1 MNDIRIHEWIIKLDQ
16 KTHPRELMVE
26 TTMKCNYDC
35 IHCFRR
41 LLVKEELGE
50 MDSRT
55 FNKLIEQSVDVGV
68 EKISFSGW
76 GEPLV
81 HPNIIDFIEEAKNN
95 GIKILLNT
103 NGSLLDHYGEELF
116 KLGIDEIVVSMD
128 AAEETIYASIR
139 RGGHLALVVKGLKKI
154 NELKKKYS
162 STNPILKFQFT
173 INTLNYKQL
182 PKLVKLA
189 RELGVVEITVSNII
203 PLSEEHEKN
212 LACYINCS
220 DDSNEI
226 EKLKHEIS
234 LLVLEK
240 NVNVILPNFSLKTER
255 LCPFI
260 ENSAAFIRWDGG
272 VSPCIY
278 YAHSWKPVLYG
289 IRRDINA
296 VVFGNINHNHLRD
309 IWRSPEYVVFR
320 FRAKFFHM
328 PSCLDCPV
336 QEYCILARSNDSD
349 CWGGSPT
356 CAHCPYS
363 RDYVRCPL

>member
-1 MNDIRIHEWIIKLDQ
+1 MTSLRIHEWNITLD
-16 KTHPRELMVE
+16 KRSTPRELMVE

-41 LLVKEELGE
+41 LLIGEELGE
-50 MDSRT
+50 MSSKT
-55 FNKLIEQSVDVGV
+55 FDKLLKQSIEARV
-68 EKISFSGW
+68 EKFSFSGW

-81 HPNIIDFIEEAKNN
+81 HPKIIDFIGKAKSS
-95 GIKILLNT
+95 GIKVLLNT
-103 NGSLLDHYGEELF
+103 NGSLLEHYSEELF
-116 KLGIDEIVVSMD
+116 KLNVDEIVVSMD
-128 AAEETIYASIR
+128 AAEESVYASIR
-139 RGGHLALVVKGLKKI
+139 RGGHLALVVKGLKQI

-162 STNPILKFQFT
+162 TTNPILKFQFT

-182 PKLVKLA
+182 PKLIKLA
-189 RELGVVEITVSNII
+189 RELGVIEITVSNIV
-203 PLSEEHEKN
+203 PLSEEYEKN
-212 LACYINCS
+212 LACYINCGE
-220 DDSNEI
+220 DSEEI

-234 LLVLEK
+234 LLVLEN
-240 NVNVILPNFSLKTER
+240 NVNVILPNFSLRTER

-260 ENSAAFIRWDGG
+260 DKTAAFIRWDGG

-278 YAHSWKPVLYG
+278 YAHNWKPVLYG
-289 IRRDINA
+289 IRREIKA
-296 VVFGNINHNHLRD
+296 VVFGNINNRHLID
-309 IWRSPEYVVFR
+309 IWRSPDYALFR

-336 QEYCILARSNDSD
+336 QEYCILSRSNDSD